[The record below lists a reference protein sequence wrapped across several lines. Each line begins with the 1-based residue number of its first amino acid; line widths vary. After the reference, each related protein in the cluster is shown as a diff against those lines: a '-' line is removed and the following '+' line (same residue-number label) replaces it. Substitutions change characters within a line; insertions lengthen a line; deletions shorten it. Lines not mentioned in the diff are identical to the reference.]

1 MNNIFSSNPYLQAL
15 AEKLMEQR
23 TDRDIADWVCNNTTI
38 GGKPFKFDGYSYQKD
53 IINDMHPNLCC
64 KKLSQVGITEIQI
77 RKMLAFLVMN
87 PGTRVIYTFPNNILK
102 DNNSRSRI
110 RPVVDRDLPEE
121 GNNKGIRNNDMIQI
135 GSSFM
140 YISGGSESDV
150 TSTPAD
156 MVLND
161 EIDLGDPD
169 FYSLVNSRLQA
180 SSWKVKQ
187 SFSTPTYSGFGV
199 SLEYQNSD
207 QREYFLKCPHCGEWH
222 VPLYDLESVYIPNL
236 PPYIQRLTD
245 IKEDLAVELNLEDSY
260 VMCRKCKK
268 KLIIDDS
275 LYREWVPKFPSR
287 LHSRGYQIRPF
298 STGRL
303 SVRYLVMT
311 IADYIKKGKIRR
323 AYNTVLGEE
332 YKEGDVRIEETAIR
346 RCFKSQMVPEIDKN
360 QPVYIGIDEGLT
372 CHAVLFTVDPY
383 TGKGRAFKW
392 LRIEPA
398 HLINTVNEL
407 REQYNIVA
415 GAIDRYPYTPLSNDI
430 RDMTEGKI
438 QPIVYGGTK
447 AAEPKLEIDKSV
459 SYYTCN
465 RTMALDAVKTA
476 VTEDKIEF
484 FGYFDQDEIIV
495 EHLRDMV
502 REETEPGKQPEWR
515 KLNGNDHFFHAL
527 GYAMLA
533 QQIEFV
539 TTLRLNSEKRQ
550 IITLT
555 GPQNNAKDDY
565 RDKTGLRGYSTSYST
580 NRLVF

>member
-1 MNNIFSSNPYLQAL
+1 MKIYSNNPYLQSL
-15 AEKLMEQR
+15 AEKVLELR
-23 TDRDIADWVCNNTTI
+23 SDTNIAEWVCNNTTI
-38 GGKPFKFDGYSYQKD
+38 GGKPFSFEGYDYQKE

-77 RKMLAFLVMN
+77 RKMLGFLIMN

-110 RPVVDRDLPEE
+110 RPVVDRDFPEE
-121 GNNKGIRNNDMIQI
+121 AGSKGIRNNDMIQI
-135 GSSFM
+135 GTSFM

-199 SLEYQNSD
+199 SLEFQNSD
-207 QREYFLKCPHCGEWH
+207 QREYFIKCPHCGEWQ
-222 VPLYDLESVYIPNL
+222 VPLYDLMSVKIPGL

-245 IKEDLAVELNLEDSY
+245 IKEDLAVDLDLDNSE
-260 VMCRKCKK
+260 VICRKCAKP
-268 KLIIDDS
+268 LYISSDS
-275 LYREWVPKFPSR
+275 IREWVPKFPSR
-287 LHSRGYQIRPF
+287 THSRGYQIRPF

-332 YKEGDVRIEETAIR
+332 YKEGDVRIEEGAIR
-346 RCFKSQMVPEIDKN
+346 QCFKSQIVPELEPN
-360 QPVYIGIDEGLT
+360 APVYIGIDEGLI
-372 CHAVLFTVDPY
+372 CHVVLYTPGSAFMWLRVDPSN
-383 TGKGRAFKW
+383 
-392 LRIEPA
+392 LIEK
-398 HLINTVNEL
+398 IKEL
-407 REQYNIVA
+407 DEKYHFVA
-415 GAIDRYPYTPLSNDI
+415 GAIDRYPYTPLSNEI
-430 RDMTEGKI
+430 RDMTEGRI
-438 QPIVYGGTK
+438 QPVVYGGQR
-447 AAEPKLEIDKSV
+447 AAEPKTEMDKTT
-459 SYYTCN
+459 SYYNCN
-465 RTMALDAVKTA
+465 RTMALDTVKTHI
-476 VTEDKIEF
+476 TEGKIDF
-484 FGYFDQDEIIV
+484 FGYLDQDDIIV

-502 REETEPGKQPEWR
+502 REDTEPGKQPEWR

-527 GYAMLA
+527 GYAMVA
-533 QQIEFV
+533 QQIHYV
-539 TTLRLNSEKRQ
+539 AGLSCNYEKRQ

-555 GPQNNAKDDY
+555 GPQEYNTH
-565 RDKTGLRGYSTSYST
+565 RVIDKTGLYGFRANSEVNKLFY
-580 NRLVF
+580 